1 MYIWRKYFL
10 FLNDFEIENVVKKV
24 VKVRLIFVWF
34 LFVVLELEY
43 YFEEVNF
50 DWDIF
55 FFK

>member
-24 VKVRLIFVWF
+24 IKVRLIFVWF